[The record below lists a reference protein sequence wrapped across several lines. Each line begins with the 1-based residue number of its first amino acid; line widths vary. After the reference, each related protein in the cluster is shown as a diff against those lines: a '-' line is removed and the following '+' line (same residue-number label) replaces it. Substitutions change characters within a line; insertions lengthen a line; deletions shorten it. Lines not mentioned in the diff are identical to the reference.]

1 MAVSVLASLFL
12 PWKIDLIAVRR
23 DQTLGGKILV
33 ALALSA
39 VLVVLIK
46 QILKSRRVVPVNP
59 VQTVLSF
66 DT

>member
-1 MAVSVLASLFL
+1 M
-12 PWKIDLIAVRR
+12 DLIAVRR

-66 DT
+66 DA